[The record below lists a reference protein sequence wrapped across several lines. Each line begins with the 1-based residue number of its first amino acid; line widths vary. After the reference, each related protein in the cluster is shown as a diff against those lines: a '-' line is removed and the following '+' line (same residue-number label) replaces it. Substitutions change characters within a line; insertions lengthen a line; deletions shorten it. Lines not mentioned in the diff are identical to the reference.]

1 MIIMKIKFTSHEV
14 INLIV
19 AFIVISLGFS
29 ISATGRNFNSLTVV
43 LPIVMIGAGLGFI
56 LHEIGHKI
64 SAIHYGYWA
73 EFNMWP
79 TGLIISLISSFA
91 GILIALPGAV
101 NIYGSLSDRENGVIS
116 VCGPLVNLILAVLF
130 IIISHIYWPVDWY
143 TNGIIYLI
151 CNFGYQINAYLA
163 FFNLLP
169 IGILDGAKVLR
180 WNPVVWIVTIGIAGI
195 LAFGHMVNITF

>member
-1 MIIMKIKFTSHEV
+1 MKIRFTSHEV

-29 ISATGRNFNSLTVV
+29 IATTGRNFNSLTVV
-43 LPIVMIGAGLGFI
+43 LPIVMVGAGLGFI

-73 EFNMWP
+73 EFKMWP

-91 GILIALPGAV
+91 GILIAMPGAV
-101 NIYGSLSDRENGVIS
+101 NIYGNLNERENGVIS
-116 VCGPLVNLILAVLF
+116 ICGPLVNLILAVLF
-130 IIISHIYWPVDWY
+130 IIISHIYWPTDLY

-169 IGILDGAKVLR
+169 IGILDGAKVFR
-180 WNPVVWIVTIGIAGI
+180 WNPIVWIVTIVISGI
-195 LAFGHMVNITF
+195 LSFGHIFNITF